1 MMRAYLSYGARHMQR
16 TLALIAVA
24 VGLTLVPARAWA
36 AEASDKEKLA
46 LARQLQAMSYSK
58 DTYLKMVEGMSSQL
72 PEEARADFAA
82 ILPTYQELSDF
93 QMGLFVKYYTDTEL
107 KQLVKFYSSPTGKKA
122 LEVMPEVMQ
131 DVQGMVMSRLQ
142 AEMPKLMEKMKQRH
156 PGEGSPGKSATPS
169 DAPVKSP

>member
-1 MMRAYLSYGARHMQR
+1 MHRGM
-16 TLALIAVA
+16 LALVGVA
-24 VGLTLVPARAWA
+24 ACLSLAPGRASA
-36 AEASDKEKLA
+36 AEAGDKEKLA

-58 DTYLKMVEGMSSQL
+58 DTYQKMVEGMSSQL
-72 PEEARADFAA
+72 PEDARTEFAA
-82 ILPTYQELSDF
+82 ILPSYQELSDF

-156 PGEGSPGKSATPS
+156 GGGEGAAPGKSAVPS